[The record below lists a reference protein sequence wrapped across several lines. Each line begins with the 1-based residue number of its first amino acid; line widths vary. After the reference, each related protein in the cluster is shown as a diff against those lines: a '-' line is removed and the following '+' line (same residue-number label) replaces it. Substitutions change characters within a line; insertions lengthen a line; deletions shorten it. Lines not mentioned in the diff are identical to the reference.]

1 MTFPGTSGVSIPPNH
16 YDNLLNFRPHWQ
28 PDVFFA
34 VVGIHGPSRLGD
46 DFFALRPDARV
57 ERLQ

>member
-1 MTFPGTSGVSIPPNH
+1 MTFPGTSGAGIHPNH
-16 YDNLLNFRPHWQ
+16 YDNILNFRPYWQ
-28 PDVFFA
+28 PDVLFA

-57 ERLQ
+57 